1 MTVKALKK
9 KNNMTGPFKL
19 RSGNSPLF
27 KNVGSSPVRKDD
39 DTMQDTIDSGSFDQA
54 FASAR
59 KRGSTT
65 FTYKGES
72 YTTELAKSAPGGK
85 NSGNP
90 PKSGDTA
97 PTVEGEG
104 S

>member
-9 KNNMTGPFKL
+9 KNKMTGPFKL

-27 KNVGSSPVRKDD
+27 KNVGSSPVRKDG

-59 KRGSTT
+59 KAGKKV

-72 YTTELAKSAPGGK
+72 FTTELAKSAPGGK
-85 NSGNP
+85 NSGTP
-90 PKSGDTA
+90 PKLGD
-97 PTVEGEG
+97 GEP